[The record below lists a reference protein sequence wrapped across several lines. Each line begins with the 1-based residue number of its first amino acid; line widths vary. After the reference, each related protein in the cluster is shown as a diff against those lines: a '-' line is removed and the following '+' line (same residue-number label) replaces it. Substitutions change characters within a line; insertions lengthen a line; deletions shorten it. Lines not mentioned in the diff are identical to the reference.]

1 MVRTVDNAGFPLR
14 RRRLATAAAVLAVG
28 CLGAAF
34 TLLRGQEGPARAQAQ
49 PASMDNTESGPARCP
64 DAWDERFSPSGG
76 TADLVPTGTTE
87 VFLCTYR
94 HDSTIPLRLDAS
106 RKITERVD
114 DLSTYLNGLPT
125 DPPQDET
132 CLLGQTVEHAIVF
145 GYPHERAVSIRLVDC
160 GWKREGAS
168 RYGGD
173 LRKVTAYWGVHW
185 NE

>member
-1 MVRTVDNAGFPLR
+1 
-14 RRRLATAAAVLAVG
+14 
-28 CLGAAF
+28 
-34 TLLRGQEGPARAQAQ
+34 
-49 PASMDNTESGPARCP
+49 MDNTESGPARCP